1 MTAAR
6 DDDALRVIDEPS
18 RQRYEAR
25 FGDQVVGFTEYRAV
39 RGRLILF
46 HTEVDPAFEG
56 RGVGSRLASGALA
69 DIRARGLKVTV
80 KCPFIGAFMERHPE
94 YQDLRAEPEVVATRP
109 NR

>member
-1 MTAAR
+1 MTPGP
-6 DDDALRVIDEPS
+6 DDGLQIIDQPS

-25 FGDQVVGFTEYRAV
+25 LGDRVVGFAEYRAV

-56 RGVGSRLASGALA
+56 HGVGGRLASGALD
-69 DIRARGLKVTV
+69 DIRTRGLRVTV
-80 KCPFIGAFMERHPE
+80 KCPFITAFMERHPE
-94 YQDLRAEPEVVATRP
+94 YQDLGAGRDVAVSGL